1 MKNISLKLFLNP
13 KLNLI
18 GILIIFFCFIY
29 YNNNS
34 EEVDDFK
41 DTNEWE
47 TIFNGED
54 FDGWEIKIRGEELGD
69 NFKNTFKVNQG
80 SLKVSYENY
89 ETFDDRFG
97 HIFYTKSK
105 FKNYHLSLEYKF
117 SGEHLK
123 GAPGWSVKNSGIMLH
138 SQDPSTMLLDQDF
151 PVSSEVQLLGGLG
164 TEERSTANMC
174 SPGIDVDINSE
185 KAKYHCVNSNSKT
198 YHNDDWVKV
207 EVIVKS
213 NNIVH
218 HIVENDTVISYSNL
232 RVGGDK
238 IPENYLNR
246 LSEPLA
252 DGYISL
258 QSEGHPVE
266 FRNIKIKILD

>member
-1 MKNISLKLFLNP
+1 MKDFKLTFTS
-13 KLNLI
+13 LI
-18 GILIIFFCFIY
+18 GLLIMFCFIIF
-29 YNNNS
+29 YNNS
-34 EEVDDFK
+34 KQVDDIK
-41 DTNEWE
+41 EINDWE
-47 TIFNGED
+47 TIFNGKD
-54 FDGWEIKIRGEELGD
+54 FDGWEIKIRGEELGN
-69 NFKNTFKVNQG
+69 NFKNTFKVNDG

-89 ETFDDRFG
+89 QNFDDRFG

-123 GAPGWSVKNSGIMLH
+123 GAPGWSIKNSGIMLH
-138 SQDPSTMLLDQDF
+138 SQHPSTMLLDQDF

-164 TEERSTANMC
+164 TGERSTANMC

-198 YHNDDWVKV
+198 YHNDDWLKV

-238 IPENYLNR
+238 IPENYLSR
-246 LSEPLA
+246 LSEPLT

>member
-1 MKNISLKLFLNP
+1 MKDFKSTFTS
-13 KLNLI
+13 LI
-18 GILIIFFCFIY
+18 GFLIIFCFIIFY
-29 YNNNS
+29 NNS
-34 EEVDDFK
+34 EQVDDIK
-41 DTNEWE
+41 EINDWE

-54 FDGWEIKIRGEELGD
+54 FDGWEIKIRGEELGN
-69 NFKNTFKVNQG
+69 NFKNTFKVNDG

-89 ETFDDRFG
+89 ENFDDRFG

-123 GAPGWSVKNSGIMLH
+123 GAPGWSIKNSGIMLH
-138 SQDPSTMLLDQDF
+138 SQHPSTMLLDQDF

-185 KAKYHCVNSNSKT
+185 KAKYHCVNSTSNT

-218 HIVENDTVISYSNL
+218 HIVESDTVISYSNL

-238 IPENYLNR
+238 IPENYLSR
-246 LSEPLA
+246 LSEPLV

-266 FRNIKIKILD
+266 FKNIKIKNLD